1 MYPVKCCSGNDMIIR
16 KAIMNQK
23 QDLQIISILGQTQ
36 IGYTK
41 LFEDYLKHITQ
52 ILKRIE
58 NDEFWEEFK

>member
-1 MYPVKCCSGNDMIIR
+1 
-16 KAIMNQK
+16 MNQK